1 MTGCIAPWLIVE
13 YLYIAN
19 AVDTEDAYTLLVDVV
34 ADYEAI
40 FWLDV
45 ISFDMPIAD
54 RSTIV
59 GGIAMEDDAS
69 LLSASMLQ
77 K

>member
-13 YLYIAN
+13 YLYIAD

-45 ISFDMPIAD
+45 ISFYVPIAY
-54 RSTIV
+54 SATIV
-59 GGIAMEDDAS
+59 RSILMEDNAS
-69 LLSASMLQ
+69 LLGAGML
-77 K
+77 